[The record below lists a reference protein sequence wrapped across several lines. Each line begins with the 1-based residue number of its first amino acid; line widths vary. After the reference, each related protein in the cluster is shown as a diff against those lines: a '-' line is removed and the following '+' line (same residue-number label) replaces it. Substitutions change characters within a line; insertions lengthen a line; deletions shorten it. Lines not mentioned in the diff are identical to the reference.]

1 LDPTTPAGRLALTS
15 YVWPDQLDRLE
26 RLRGALEVAARVPAR
41 VTEQPASEFVRE
53 MDLVPGA
60 TTVLWHSVVWQYL
73 PDDERAAVSD
83 RLEELGARADAEAAL
98 AHLRLE
104 PERRRAGGDHEF
116 LVRLRTWPGGPQGS
130 DRSDRLLGVA
140 HPHGIPTRWA

>member
-1 LDPTTPAGRLALTS
+1 
-15 YVWPDQLDRLE
+15 
-26 RLRGALEVAARVPAR
+26 VPAR

-53 MDLVPGA
+53 MDLVPGT

-73 PDDERAAVSD
+73 PEDERAAVSD